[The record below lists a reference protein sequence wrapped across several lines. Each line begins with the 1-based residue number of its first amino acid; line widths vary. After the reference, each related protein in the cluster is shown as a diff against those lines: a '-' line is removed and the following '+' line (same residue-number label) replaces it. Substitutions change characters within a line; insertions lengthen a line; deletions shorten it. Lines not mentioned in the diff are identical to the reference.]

1 MRTVL
6 PKELRSSAVAHP
18 LLHSTGRLAPAAP
31 RKSKAEAAAVTE
43 EEETYNLSTFLL
55 LLLLLRRRCC
65 LCLRGRGG
73 RDGGGRK
80 AEAEAGPCSPE
91 AALPWICA
99 AGRRGRRSR
108 SRWRRRKEIEVEIG
122 DRGGSEGRDWGSRC
136 RR

>member
-6 PKELRSSAVAHP
+6 PKELRSSGVAHP

-43 EEETYNLSTFLL
+43 EEMYNLPTFLL

-73 RDGGGRK
+73 R
-80 AEAEAGPCSPE
+80 
-91 AALPWICA
+91 
-99 AGRRGRRSR
+99 
-108 SRWRRRKEIEVEIG
+108 
-122 DRGGSEGRDWGSRC
+122 C
-136 RR
+136 RYFRPATYYGEYPK